1 MKKFFV
7 ALGKGLLYVLLYFGA
22 QVIVSIVAALIIS
35 FQIGYENAR
44 AGIEYD
50 AMKVAETMTQR
61 LLGKTVII
69 TLVASIIILLVLI
82 IEFLIRKKSFF
93 KEIKFEK
100 MNPAYIIPIIFLGIG
115 MNFLTS
121 SLMEVLPIP
130 EKLMEQYMEQ
140 SSVLNSGNMAFN
152 FVLIVFVAPLVEEVV
167 FRGLVFTRFQKG
179 MPIVLS
185 ATLSALIF
193 GLAHGQII
201 WMTYAFILGL
211 VLSLV
216 FVKTKSLVGNI
227 LLHFTFNLTSGI
239 MMLMEIEETSENTN
253 LIFLIASIG
262 VTILSLVAI
271 LYLTKKSNQIIEE
284 KLS

>member
-22 QVIVSIVAALIIS
+22 QVIVSSVVAFIIS

-44 AGIEYD
+44 SGIRYD
-50 AMKVAETMTQR
+50 AIKVVETMTQR

-69 TLVASIIILLVLI
+69 TLAASIIILLVLI

-100 MNPAYIIPIIFLGIG
+100 MNPTYIIPIIFLGIG

-140 SSVLNSGNMAFN
+140 SGVLNSGNMACN
-152 FVLIVFVAPLVEEVV
+152 FMLIVFVAPLVEEVV

-179 MPIVLS
+179 MPTVLA

-201 WMTYAFILGL
+201 WMTYAFVLGL
-211 VLSLV
+211 VLSLI
-216 FVKTKSLVGNI
+216 FVKTKSLMGNI
-227 LLHFTFNLTSGI
+227 FLHFIFNLVSGI
-239 MMLMEIEETSENTN
+239 MMLMEIEDTSENTN
-253 LIFLIASIG
+253 LIFLIVSIG